1 MPRIVIADRYG
12 GVYSEEQVTSF
23 AIDHVDVEG
32 IEVVFGR
39 RASPIPATGS
49 SVVDALLTVLTD
61 RGHDEEVIAAR
72 VDRINHDGF
81 WDRWGRPVADA
92 LEELLGL
99 PADPTA

>member
-12 GVYSEEQVTSF
+12 GVYSEERVTSV

-39 RASPIPATGS
+39 RASPVPATGS

-61 RGHDEEVIAAR
+61 RGHDAATIAER
-72 VDRINHDGF
+72 VGRIDHDGF
-81 WDRWGRPVADA
+81 WDRWGGPAADA

-99 PADPTA
+99 PANPTE